1 MEKLTQ
7 RAITMDLHEVTLAEY
22 YKMQMIPRGLR
33 VRLIPTLFSQNMDFK
48 TKFAQ
53 ILNKCSFDIMTLTV
67 QFLQQ
72 ERTLVQQEIVQ
83 LEEQL
88 QQCSNQEELME
99 FKKTNKDKL
108 EKFRTN
114 VQLRKR
120 TKLERDREDYKSDRI
135 YNWTDPIYHHPK

>member
-1 MEKLTQ
+1 MQ
-7 RAITMDLHEVTLAEY
+7 RAITMELHEVTLAEY
-22 YKMQMIPRGLR
+22 YKLQMIPRGLR
-33 VRLIPTLFSQNMDFK
+33 VRLTPTLFSQNKDFK

-88 QQCSNQEELME
+88 QQCSN
-99 FKKTNKDKL
+99 
-108 EKFRTN
+108 
-114 VQLRKR
+114 
-120 TKLERDREDYKSDRI
+120 
-135 YNWTDPIYHHPK
+135 